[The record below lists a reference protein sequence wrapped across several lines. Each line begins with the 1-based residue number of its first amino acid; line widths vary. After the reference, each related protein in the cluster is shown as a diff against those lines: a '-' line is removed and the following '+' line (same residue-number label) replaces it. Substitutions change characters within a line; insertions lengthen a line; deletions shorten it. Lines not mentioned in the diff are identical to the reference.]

1 MNKKLFSVFILMAA
15 LLVSVPASAEKL
27 QAEANYL
34 FKPIPYAPPE
44 LKDNPMTLDK
54 IELGKMLFFEPR
66 LSKSGL
72 LSCNTCHNLSFG
84 GDDYQETSIG
94 HGWQRGPRN
103 APTVLN
109 SVFNLAQFW
118 DGRAADLKEQAKG
131 PVQASVE
138 MNSTP
143 ERVVVTLKSMPEYVQ
158 FFAKVFP
165 NEKDPVTF
173 DNMAKA
179 IEAFEATLL
188 TPDSKFDLYL
198 KGDVNALNK
207 DEKKGL
213 ELFINKGCVDCH
225 AGVNVGGEDYYTFGV
240 VEKPASTIVSGD
252 KGRFTVTNT
261 SDDEYVFKSP
271 TLRNIEYT
279 APYFHSGKV
288 WSLEE
293 SVAVMGSAQLGISL
307 DEKETKLITM
317 FLKTLTGVQ
326 PQVAYPILPPST
338 DATPKPE
345 WN

>member
-1 MNKKLFSVFILMAA
+1 MRTKFLSILVLMAA
-15 LLVSVPASAEKL
+15 LLVAPNAFAEKL
-27 QAEANYL
+27 QVEANKL

-44 LKDNPMTLDK
+44 LKNNPLTLEK

-66 LSKSGL
+66 LSKSNL
-72 LSCNTCHNLSFG
+72 LSCNTCHNLAFG
-84 GDDYQETSIG
+84 GDDYLETSIG

-118 DGRAADLKEQAKG
+118 DGRASDLKEQAKG

-143 ERVVVTLKSMPEYVQ
+143 ERVVTVLKSMPEYVD
-158 FFAKVFP
+158 FFKRVFP
-165 NEKDPVTF
+165 NDKDPVTF
-173 DNMAKA
+173 DNMAIA

-188 TPDSKFDLYL
+188 TPDSKLDLYL
-198 KGDVNALNK
+198 KGDLNALNAN
-207 DEKKGL
+207 EKKGL
-213 ELFINKGCVDCH
+213 ELFINKGCSDCH
-225 AGVNVGGEDYYTFGV
+225 AGVNLGGEDYFTFGV
-240 VEKPASTIVSGD
+240 VEKPDTKILSDD
-252 KGRFTVTNT
+252 KGRFSVTNT
-261 SDDEYVFKSP
+261 SKDEYVFKSP

-288 WSLEE
+288 WGLKDA
-293 SVAVMGSAQLGISL
+293 VAIMGSAQLGISIT
-307 DEKETKLITM
+307 DKEADLITE

-326 PQVAYPILPPST
+326 PKVEYPILPPST
-338 DATPKPE
+338 DKTPKPE